1 MITSSRTAWFGSP
14 RRALCA
20 VTASVVFVVAGQVA
34 GAAPKVTPGQIANL
48 QHERRVAAEQLAALL
63 QRSERLSNRYDTAI
77 GAAQELK
84 KSINATTTKVKV
96 LTLEVAA
103 DKSKLIEDAVNAYV
117 LGEADN
123 GPTTAFSGNSLSTE
137 VRRTYEIAAAGDLAA
152 ESAAYSASKNQL
164 TTNLATLT
172 TERTAA
178 LANAAAIKDLAVQN
192 AQAEAATNAIYA
204 KVSARLRTALAVQAE
219 QIAEARAAAA
229 AKAASGGSTGS
240 SGGGS
245 SGGYT
250 SVGGSSTPSGQ
261 GGDALH
267 AAQSQ
272 LGVPYVWGG
281 ETPGQGFD
289 CSGLTQW
296 AWAQAGISI
305 PRVAAAQ
312 WQALPHVSVQKLE
325 PGDLLFYY
333 NLDGDFQVDHVVMYA
348 GMVNGVPTV
357 IQAPHTGAT
366 VSYSPVWF
374 FGLIGAAR
382 P

>member
-1 MITSSRTAWFGSP
+1 MVIAC
-14 RRALCA
+14 ALLA
-20 VTASVVFVVAGQVA
+20 GAGQVA

-84 KSINATTTKVKV
+84 KSIKATTAKVNV

-103 DKSKLIEDAVNAYV
+103 DKAKLVTDAVNAYV
-117 LGEADN
+117 LGQGDN
-123 GPTTAFSGNSLSTE
+123 GPTAAFSGNSLATE
-137 VRRTYEIAAAGDLAA
+137 VRRTYEITAAGDLAA
-152 ESAAYSASKNQL
+152 ESAAYSASKDQL
-164 TTNLATLT
+164 TANLAALT

-178 LANAAAIKDLAVQN
+178 LANAAAIKYLAVQN
-192 AQAEAATNAIYA
+192 AQAEAAANAIYA
-204 KVSARLRTALAVQAE
+204 TVSTRLRTSLAVQAE

-229 AKAASGGSTGS
+229 AKAAAGGSTPTGG
-240 SGGGS
+240 GGGS
-245 SGGYT
+245 GSYT
-250 SVGGSSTPSGQ
+250 SVGGSSSPSGQ
-261 GGDALH
+261 GGTALH

-296 AWAQAGISI
+296 AWGQAGISI

-325 PGDLLFYY
+325 PGDLLFYF

-348 GMVNGVPTV
+348 GTINGVPTV